1 MPNTFLLLTNDEVIF
16 LSGHDE
22 KASCIWDDFRRRMGA
37 SDNHIMLFNLDD
49 LVQPVRGLEKLVLPF
64 SHEDIDKVVQNM
76 PSDKASRPDG
86 FKRKFLKTCWHIVKN
101 DFYKLFQEFYEKCGQ
116 P

>member
-1 MPNTFLLLTNDEVIF
+1 
-16 LSGHDE
+16 
-22 KASCIWDDFRRRMGA
+22 MGA

-76 PSDKASRPDG
+76 PYNKA
-86 FKRKFLKTCWHIVKN
+86 
-101 DFYKLFQEFYEKCGQ
+101 
-116 P
+116 